1 MYRKLR
7 GLIMIN
13 SSFPGKII
21 PNEAINK
28 NERLFARCA
37 SARYFEPRVMS
48 FATFQKK
55 RLFQTDYMSRKALF
69 SR

>member
-1 MYRKLR
+1 M
-7 GLIMIN
+7 
-13 SSFPGKII
+13 I

-55 RLFQTDYMSRKALF
+55 RLFSD
-69 SR
+69 